1 MRFRM
6 FLLFT
11 GAAAILLCPKPA
23 GANQDKY
30 SSAASVAAELKSAE
44 EGDSDFQYLLAND
57 YLRGSRVR
65 QNVAEAMKWLRKAAE
80 QGHLAAQS
88 KLGQMYHEG
97 KDVARD
103 DSEALKWIGKAAEE
117 GVLKAQEYLGQ
128 MYDTEQDCVHA
139 YMWLTVS
146 VDGSVNK
153 VDLSKAATRLRGSIL
168 KKMTPEQI
176 EEAQRLAKEWES
188 AYVKKMPDYL
198 RRTPAIPGIWGVKF
212 PTTLHEEMPTVTA
225 EARNAHIEGTVLLH
239 CIVRKDG
246 TVDSFKILRGLG
258 YGLDISA
265 IATISK
271 KWRFKAGTF
280 QNEPVDAQILIEVNF
295 RL

>member
-11 GAAAILLCPKPA
+11 GAAAILLCPKHA
-23 GANQDKY
+23 GAIQNNSS
-30 SSAASVAAELKSAE
+30 SSAAIAAQIKAAES
-44 EGDSDFQYLLAND
+44 GDSDYQYLLAND
-57 YLRGSRVR
+57 YLQGLRVR
-65 QNVAEAMKWLRKAAE
+65 KNADEAMKWLQKAAE
-80 QGHLAAQS
+80 QGHLAAQF

-97 KDVARD
+97 KDVARN
-103 DSEALKWIGKAAEE
+103 DSEALKWIGKAADE
-117 GVLKAQEYLGQ
+117 GDLKAQEYLGQ
-128 MYDTEQDCVHA
+128 MYGTAQDCIHA

-153 VDLSKAATRLRGSIL
+153 VDLSKAATRLRDSIL

-176 EEAQRLAKEWES
+176 EEAQRLAKEWEA

-198 RRTPAIPGIWGVKF
+198 RRTPAIPSIWGVKF
-212 PTTLHEEMPTVTA
+212 PAVLHEEKPSYA
-225 EARNAHIEGTVLLH
+225 PEARSANIEGTVLFQF
-239 CIVRKDG
+239 IVRKDG

-258 YGLDISA
+258 HGLDISA
-265 IATISK
+265 ITTVAK

-280 QNEPVDAQILIEVNF
+280 QDEPVDVQILFEVSF
-295 RL
+295 HL